1 MTEPES
7 PPPRRRTAALPTFH
21 QPTDPPDPIP
31 SPSDPLPWPS
41 GDPVDGSGDV
51 SRDLPIPRPVPSD
64 TPTATSA
71 TSDVDP
77 KLLVGLVAAVVGL
90 VVSAAAVVVKRSR
103 PGRVFR
109 APDKKQ
115 IRAFA
120 EPVTKIL
127 TAHMEITRL
136 HPSLVH
142 GVEATAVVGQYL
154 EEGPLTVPARATA
167 DAAGIPADI
176 QEPQP

>member
-1 MTEPES
+1 MTDPES
-7 PPPRRRTAALPTFH
+7 PQPRRRTAALPTFH
-21 QPTDPPDPIP
+21 QPTDPDPSP

-41 GDPVDGSGDV
+41 GDPVAGSADV
-51 SRDLPIPRPVPSD
+51 SRDLPIPKPALSD

-71 TSDVDP
+71 TSDIDP
-77 KLLVGLVAAVVGL
+77 KLLVGLVAALVGL

-103 PGRVFR
+103 PGRQLR